1 MPGSPDGIMVS
12 KVSNLGSS
20 AFARG
25 KKKCWP
31 ATLTPTKKK
40 PAKPWRASN
49 ASHAFFVGG
58 DARWN
63 RPPLSRLVEATVL
76 CAGRRHCEEPCD
88 KIAEQFCAG
97 ATKQSSPP
105 RARVLDCF
113 AYARND
119 GTGP

>member
-88 KIAEQFCAG
+88 KIAEQLRWSDEAI
-97 ATKQSSPP
+97 QSASGKSSGLL
-105 RARVLDCF
+105 RLRSQ
-113 AYARND
+113 
-119 GTGP
+119 